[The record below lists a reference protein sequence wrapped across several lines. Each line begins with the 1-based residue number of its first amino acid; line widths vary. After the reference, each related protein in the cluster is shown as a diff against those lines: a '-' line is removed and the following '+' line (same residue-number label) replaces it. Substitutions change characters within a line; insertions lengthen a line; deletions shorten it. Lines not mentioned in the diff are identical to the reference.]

1 MKKIKIALSTVV
13 LIATVGSASAETRY
27 IKDIWNVGLYT
38 DADSSSQSIGLISS
52 GTKLE
57 VISEQGGYTQVQTST
72 GETGWIKTTYLVS
85 QPTNDI
91 KLKAAQRKITKLNDK
106 IQMLSNNNANAELA
120 AQLESA
126 EADNKKLLQEY
137 SQQKQ
142 QFIDLQ
148 AQVQPQAA
156 KGHFETVL
164 RLLTIALVALACGF
178 IVGKRMTEAKVKAKF
193 NGIKVW

>member
-178 IVGKRMTEAKVKAKF
+178 IVGKRATEAKVKSRF
-193 NGIKVW
+193 NGVKVW